1 MHRQMALVHVHRG
14 VIFAVRFLFQRLR
27 EVQGQPF
34 EYGQP
39 LPPPRSPM
47 LVFIAVKNQMKHRM
61 HGGDLFDLHFRSWVQ
76 DLKTIKHRA
85 LLSLENATNP
95 VGNFGVWIQSIPLGL
110 VRNCKV
116 PLTEAKTGAAVR
128 WAMMTKSWICI
139 GPKVC
144 RVDQLKSN
152 VHPFVYLY
160 TKTVYSSGFKKNR
173 LGGYIWRSQILLH
186 KSKLR

>member
-95 VGNFGVWIQSIPLGL
+95 VGNFGV
-110 VRNCKV
+110 
-116 PLTEAKTGAAVR
+116 
-128 WAMMTKSWICI
+128 
-139 GPKVC
+139 
-144 RVDQLKSN
+144 
-152 VHPFVYLY
+152 
-160 TKTVYSSGFKKNR
+160 
-173 LGGYIWRSQILLH
+173 
-186 KSKLR
+186 